1 MIVRKLEKCPQCG
14 TWNPWRKYSTR
25 VIKGERRVYVRCR
38 TCGKREVIVYRAPDK
53 P

>member
-14 TWNPWRKYSTR
+14 TWQPWRKYSTR

-38 TCGKREVIVYRAPDK
+38 TCGKREVVIYRSPDK